1 MQSCNFYMT
10 ATVSNR
16 LKNANSRCYYR
27 PRRPILKGSPQ
38 RRGLVIRLRVATPRK
53 PNSARRP
60 VVKALISSGRKTIA
74 HIPGSG
80 HSLRR
85 YSKIIICG
93 VGARDLPGVN
103 YTCVRGR
110 LDFEP
115 LRSKTKRRSIY
126 GVPRDP
132 LKVTYVRKKFRELVN
147 AKN

>member
-1 MQSCNFYMT
+1 MSS
-10 ATVSNR
+10 TVTGRVNR
-16 LKNANSRCYYR
+16 KNNKKYYR

-38 RRGLVIRLRVATPRK
+38 RRGLVIRVRVTTPRK

-60 VVKALISSGRKTIA
+60 VAKALISSGRRTIS
-74 HIPGSG
+74 HIPGKG

-85 YSKIIICG
+85 YSKILIHG

-103 YTCVRGR
+103 YTVIRGH

-115 LRSKTKRRSIY
+115 LRYKTKRRSIY

-132 LKVTYVRKKFRELVN
+132 LKVTYVRRKLRELV
-147 AKN
+147 A

>member
-1 MQSCNFYMT
+1 MSSTICNR
-10 ATVSNR
+10 VKR
-16 LKNANSRCYYR
+16 KNNKRYYR

-38 RRGLVIRLRVATPRK
+38 RRGLVIRVRIATPRK

-60 VVKALISSGRKTIA
+60 VAKALISSGRKTIS
-74 HIPGSG
+74 HIPGKG

-85 YSKIIICG
+85 YSKILIHG

-103 YTCVRGR
+103 YTCIRGH

-115 LRSKTKRRSIY
+115 LRTKIRRRSIY

-132 LKVTYVRKKFRELVN
+132 LKITYVRRKLRELV
-147 AKN
+147 A